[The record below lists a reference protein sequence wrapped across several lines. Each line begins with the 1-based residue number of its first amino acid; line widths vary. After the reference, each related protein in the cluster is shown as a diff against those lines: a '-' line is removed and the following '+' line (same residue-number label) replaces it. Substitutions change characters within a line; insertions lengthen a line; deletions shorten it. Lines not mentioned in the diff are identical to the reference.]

1 MSTIPS
7 YLYSAALIA
16 FGMVIWPL
24 LAKISGTPAAWVTI
38 LVLIGTLIG
47 NQAIGWNDMVKS
59 PLFHSWHF
67 GIMMVVGI
75 VNGIAVY
82 YYGAKSVDPTIPSWI
97 FVASINIMM
106 VVFAT
111 LLGSVIAWSF
121 PSFRQV
127 AGIILAGIGIYLIA
141 GK

>member
-1 MSTIPS
+1 MNAIPS

-16 FGMVIWPL
+16 FGMVSWPL
-24 LAKISGTPAAWVTI
+24 LAKVSNTPAAWVTT
-38 LVLIGTLIG
+38 LVLIGTLVG
-47 NQAIGWNDMVKS
+47 NLAVGWNDMVKS
-59 PLFHSWHF
+59 PLFSSWSF
-67 GIMMVVGI
+67 VIMMIAGV

-82 YYGAKSVDPTIPSWI
+82 YYGAKSADPTIPTWV

-121 PSFRQV
+121 PTPRQFT
-127 AGIILAGIGIYLIA
+127 GIILAGIGIYLIA

>member
-1 MSTIPS
+1 MNAIPS

-16 FGMVIWPL
+16 FGMVSWPL
-24 LAKISGTPAAWVTI
+24 LAKVSNTPAAWVTT

-47 NQAIGWNDMVKS
+47 NLAVGWNDMVKS
-59 PLFHSWHF
+59 PLFNSWSF
-67 GIMMVVGI
+67 GIMMVAGL

-82 YYGAKSVDPTIPSWI
+82 YYGAKSADPAIPTWV

-106 VVFAT
+106 VVFAAV
-111 LLGSVIAWSF
+111 LGSIAGWSL
-121 PSFRQV
+121 PTPRQFS
-127 AGIILAGIGIYLIA
+127 GIILAGVGIYLIA